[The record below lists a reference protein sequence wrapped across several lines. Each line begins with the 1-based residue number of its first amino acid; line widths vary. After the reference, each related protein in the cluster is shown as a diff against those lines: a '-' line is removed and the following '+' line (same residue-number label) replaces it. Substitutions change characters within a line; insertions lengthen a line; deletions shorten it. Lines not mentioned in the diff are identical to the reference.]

1 VELAWKI
8 GINELTLV
16 NWEIKG
22 MVPRIKNLREKL
34 IQEVEGRGGS
44 KNV

>member
-1 VELAWKI
+1 MELAWKI